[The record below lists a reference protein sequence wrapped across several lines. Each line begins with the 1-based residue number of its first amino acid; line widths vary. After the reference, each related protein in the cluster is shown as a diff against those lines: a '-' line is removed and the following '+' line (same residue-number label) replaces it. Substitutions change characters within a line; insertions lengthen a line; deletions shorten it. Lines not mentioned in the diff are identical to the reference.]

1 MSDEWPSLPFESWKA
16 TYETL
21 HRYCQIVGKIQLART
36 ARLNHWWNVGF
47 LLDARGLRTQP
58 MRCAAGLFDIS
69 FDFVDHRWAA
79 QTSAGRRASVPLEPR
94 PVAEFQADVFRA
106 LDSLGIEVRI
116 DDRPVEMPGETLRF
130 HDDLEHASY
139 DWAAAGTWF
148 QIMLLSQ
155 EVFEDFRARFV
166 GKASPVLF
174 YWGSFDLAVTRYS
187 GRPAPAHAAPD
198 VITREAFSHEDSSA
212 GLWPGTDALGGPLY
226 YAYTAPPPEGYGSV
240 PVRPAEARFDRD
252 LGEFVLPYDVVRSS
266 GNPRETLLDFLQ
278 STYEAGAIR
287 AGWDRARLE
296 RREAIA
302 APSREEHAPLH

>member
-1 MSDEWPSLPFESWKA
+1 MRDEWPSLPFESWKA

-36 ARLNHWWNVGF
+36 TRINHWWNVGF

-69 FDFVDHRWAA
+69 FDFVDHRWTA

-94 PVAEFQADVFRA
+94 PVADFQADVFRA

-116 DDRPVEMPGETLRF
+116 DDRPVEMPGETLPFRY
-130 HDDLEHASY
+130 DREHASY
-139 DWAAAGTWF
+139 DWAAAGRWF
-148 QIMLLSQ
+148 QILLLSQ
-155 EVFEDFRARFV
+155 QVFEEFRARFV
-166 GKASPVLF
+166 GKSSPVLF

-187 GRPAPAHAAPD
+187 GRPAPSRAEAD
-198 VITREAFSHEDSSA
+198 VITQEAYSHEDSSV

-226 YAYTAPPPEGYGSV
+226 YGYTAPAPKGYDAA

-252 LGEFVLPYDVVRSS
+252 LGEFVLPYDVVRRSR
-266 GNPRETLLDFLQ
+266 NPRETLLEFLQ
-278 STYEAGAIR
+278 STYEAGANQ

-296 RREAIA
+296 RRGAF
-302 APSREEHAPLH
+302 PSAEEHAALH